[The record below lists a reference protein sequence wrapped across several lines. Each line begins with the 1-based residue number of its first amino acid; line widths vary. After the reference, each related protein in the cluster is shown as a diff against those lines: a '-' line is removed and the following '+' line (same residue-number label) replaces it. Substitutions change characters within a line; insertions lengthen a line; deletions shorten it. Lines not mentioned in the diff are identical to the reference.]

1 MHWRFKPDFLTISL
15 QTRSD
20 RAAQWAFYLFDY
32 IGGWQEPNT
41 EVGDSR
47 DVGGIE
53 PKDGHEQ
60 QGRPR
65 PATPRNHP
73 RQPARRRRRIPAHLV
88 DSHPEADTQS
98 AAHWMQSPGH
108 ACRGLSTRDYN
119 ETLVFLESRKLFPE
133 NIEEGMVFEGLPA
146 GCNTEA
152 PKNQLFFVSD
162 IYPEHVVLDGNHPL
176 AGIAIRIH
184 AKIESIREATVSEIG
199 AGTLGTGFLK
209 LAEPPAATPHVHG
222 PDSNHLH

>member
-1 MHWRFKPDFLTISL
+1 MKITEQCVVGLSWTLKDTLGEILDETPEPIEFLVGSDDLLPKL
-15 QTRSD
+15 QDALMGKT
-20 RAAQWAFYLFDY
+20 
-32 IGGWQEPNT
+32 
-41 EVGDSR
+41 VGAR
-47 DVGGIE
+47 VELQIE
-53 PKDGHEQ
+53 PEDAFG
-60 QGRPR
+60 
-65 PATPRNHP
+65 
-73 RQPARRRRRIPAHLV
+73 
-88 DSHPEADTQS
+88 
-98 AAHWMQSPGH
+98 
-108 ACRGLSTRDYN
+108 DYN
-119 ETLVFLESRKLFPE
+119 ETLVFLESRTLFPE

-184 AKIESIREATVSEIG
+184 AKIESIREATVSEVG

>member
-1 MHWRFKPDFLTISL
+1 MKITEQCVVGLSWTLKDTLGEILDETPEPIEFLVGSDDLLPKL
-15 QTRSD
+15 QDALMGKT
-20 RAAQWAFYLFDY
+20 
-32 IGGWQEPNT
+32 
-41 EVGDSR
+41 VGAR
-47 DVGGIE
+47 VELQIE
-53 PKDGHEQ
+53 PEDAFG
-60 QGRPR
+60 
-65 PATPRNHP
+65 
-73 RQPARRRRRIPAHLV
+73 
-88 DSHPEADTQS
+88 
-98 AAHWMQSPGH
+98 
-108 ACRGLSTRDYN
+108 DYN

-184 AKIESIREATVSEIG
+184 AKIESIREATVSEVG

-209 LAEPPAATPHVHG
+209 LGEPPATTPHARG
-222 PDSNHLH
+222 PDTDHLH